1 MTYHVS
7 VHEFKQIRNLGL
19 KLLRTAYQM
28 ERGITP
34 RAKHP
39 ASMKNILFAVAAL
52 YRKDADALLTP
63 SRCRDLFI
71 PRSEAMR
78 RMHDDCGY
86 SLSEIG
92 RFFGGRDHTTVLNA
106 VRKARLRASMSEA
119 AE

>member
-1 MTYHVS
+1 MTHYVS

-28 ERGITP
+28 ERGTIA

-39 ASMKNILFAVAAL
+39 ASMKDILLAVSAL
-52 YRKDADALLTP
+52 HRKDPEALLTP

-71 PRSEAMR
+71 PRAEAMR
-78 RMHDDCGY
+78 RMHDECGY
-86 SLSEIG
+86 SLNEIG

-106 VRKARLRASMSEA
+106 VRKARLRAPMSEA